1 MTSRTLRLKWTAYL
15 ALILVCQTVRPI
27 EGYPRASSEVSE
39 ESPDAGSSS
48 SQDALSISR
57 VIEKAYEQQVFL
69 RPQEW
74 PQKINDEDNN
84 CCSQRIEQTQR
95 STSKEKFSSDG
106 VIQSRSKRSL
116 QDSSTNMSMYRS
128 PDMPHRDA
136 GTSMHRN
143 SEEKIIFPDG
153 RISTET
159 SMLPTL
165 ICRKST
171 FCENVADYPRQLVN
185 TAIQRNASLRFL
197 ESVDTVDSMS
207 DVGDVEQR
215 IDTMSRESVLCPI
228 REQVVYPQTAQNK
241 ENQWLFIVNQDDLKQ
256 GIRIEVCLNEGQKCN
271 MVEGFAEGYTT
282 SCKQKYIYRELA
294 AVGSDGNIFKDQ
306 FRFPSSCCCHVKFTG
321 DLTSRLGLRLNLSV
335 NRTQ

>member
-1 MTSRTLRLKWTAYL
+1 
-15 ALILVCQTVRPI
+15 VCQTVRLI

-39 ESPDAGSSS
+39 ESLDAGSSS
-48 SQDALSISR
+48 SQDTSISR
-57 VIEKAYEQQVFL
+57 VIEEAYEQQVFL

-74 PQKINDEDNN
+74 PQKTNDEDDN
-84 CCSQRIEQTQR
+84 CCSQKIEQMQKD
-95 STSKEKFSSDG
+95 TSKEKFSSDG
-106 VIQSRSKRSL
+106 MIRSRSKKSL
-116 QDSSTNMSMYRS
+116 QGITDMSMYRS
-128 PDMPHRDA
+128 PDISHRDT

-143 SEEKIIFPDG
+143 SDEKIIFPDG
-153 RISTET
+153 RISSSGTP
-159 SMLPTL
+159 MPTL
-165 ICRKST
+165 TCRKST

-185 TAIQRNASLRFL
+185 AAIQRNVSLRFL
-197 ESVDTVDSMS
+197 ESVDTVDSIS

-215 IDTMSRESVLCPI
+215 IDTVSRESMLCPI

-256 GIRIEVCLNEGQKCN
+256 GIRIEVCLNEGQKCD
-271 MVEGFAEGYTT
+271 MVEGFAEGYKT

-321 DLTSRLGLRLNLSV
+321 DPTARLGLRLNLPV
-335 NRTQ
+335 NQTQ

>member
-1 MTSRTLRLKWTAYL
+1 MTSRTLRLKWTVYL
-15 ALILVCQTVRPI
+15 ALILVCQTVRLI
-27 EGYPRASSEVSE
+27 EGYPRSSSEVSE

-48 SQDALSISR
+48 LQDTSISR
-57 VIEKAYEQQVFL
+57 AIEEAYEQQVFL

-74 PQKINDEDNN
+74 PQKTIDEDNN
-84 CCSQRIEQTQR
+84 CCSQRIEQMQR
-95 STSKEKFSSDG
+95 DTSKEKFSSDR
-106 VIQSRSKRSL
+106 VIQRSKKSL
-116 QDSSTNMSMYRS
+116 QDSNTDMSMYRS
-128 PDMPHRDA
+128 SDISHRNT

-143 SEEKIIFPDG
+143 SDEKIIFPDG
-153 RISTET
+153 RILTSET
-159 SMLPTL
+159 PMLPTL
-165 ICRKST
+165 SCRKNT

-185 TAIQRNASLRFL
+185 AAIQRNVSLRFL
-197 ESVDTVDSMS
+197 ESVDTVDSMP
-207 DVGDVEQR
+207 DVDDVEQR

-271 MVEGFAEGYTT
+271 MVEGFAEGYKT

-321 DLTSRLGLRLNLSV
+321 DPTARLGLRLNLPV
-335 NRTQ
+335 NQTQ